1 MTTPLLLGENESPI
15 LDVESPPIK
24 PNSMYTNNSNNDAG
38 NDIAVTV
45 DTASLKSKIVEC
57 RQRLVSGKMGF
68 AVASTAGNCGHQGA
82 RRMATAPFVDS
93 FDAELCRI
101 SDVLL
106 NLRLSAESSAVA
118 MLKQADII
126 SHSKDM
132 MEVSTLKSEAISLQ
146 TKVSRIGQVTRDNI
160 SELTRIALE
169 ADSQLGTTSAV
180 KANRCFESEPWVDSG
195 SIVIFLS
202 DIFSILRSI
211 EESSDAK
218 KDGKWVAPSSF
229 ERGEYIISISYV
241 NSRIIYSFIICSTL
255 MLLP

>member
-1 MTTPLLLGENESPI
+1 MTAPLLHGENESPFS
-15 LDVESPPIK
+15 DVESPAIN
-24 PNSMYTNNSNNDAG
+24 PNSTNKSNNT
-38 NDIAVTV
+38 DITVTV

-106 NLRLSAESSAVA
+106 NLRLSAESSAMA
-118 MLKQADII
+118 MLKQADVL

-146 TKVSRIGQVTRDNI
+146 TKVSTIGQVTRDNI

-180 KANRCFESEPWVDSG
+180 KANRCFESEPWIDSG

-218 KDGKWVAPSSF
+218 KNGKWVAPSSF
-229 ERGEYIISISYV
+229 ERGEYIISISYE
-241 NSRIIYSFIICSTL
+241 NSYIHMYAQPSCY
-255 MLLP
+255 LL

>member
-1 MTTPLLLGENESPI
+1 MEQFQSMTTPLLHGENESPI
-15 LDVESPPIK
+15 SDVESPPIK
-24 PNSMYTNNSNNDAG
+24 PNSTYTNNSNND
-38 NDIAVTV
+38 DITLTV
-45 DTASLKSKIVEC
+45 DTSSLKSKIAEC

-68 AVASTAGNCGHQGA
+68 AVASTPGNCGHQGYFA
-82 RRMATAPFVDS
+82 MATAPFVDS

-106 NLRLSAESSAVA
+106 TLRLSVESSARA

-146 TKVSRIGQVTRDNI
+146 SRIARIGQLTRENI

-195 SIVIFLS
+195 GIIIFLS
-202 DIFSILRSI
+202 DIIFSILRSV
-211 EESSDAK
+211 EESS
-218 KDGKWVAPSSF
+218 
-229 ERGEYIISISYV
+229 
-241 NSRIIYSFIICSTL
+241 T
-255 MLLP
+255 

>member
-1 MTTPLLLGENESPI
+1 MDHYLSMTAPLLHGENESPFS
-15 LDVESPPIK
+15 DVESPPIN
-24 PNSMYTNNSNNDAG
+24 PNSTNKSNNT
-38 NDIAVTV
+38 DITVTV

-68 AVASTAGNCGHQGA
+68 AVASTAGNCGHQGP
-82 RRMATAPFVDS
+82 RHMATAPFVDS

-106 NLRLSAESSAVA
+106 KIYVSAESSAVA
-118 MLKQADII
+118 MLKQADVI

-146 TKVSRIGQVTRDNI
+146 SRIARIGQVTRDNI

-202 DIFSILRSI
+202 DIFSILRSV

-229 ERGEYIISISYV
+229 ERGEYIISISYE
-241 NSRIIYSFIICSTL
+241 NSYIHMYAQPSCY
-255 MLLP
+255 LL